1 MEQMSNLSPD
11 TARWLADL
19 VLVTH
24 VGIVLFVVLGQLAIL
39 LGGWLGWTW
48 VRNFMLRI
56 VHLGLIVVIVL
67 QAWLGRLCPLTIW
80 EQGLRQRAGQATY
93 GDSFVEHWL
102 SQLIF
107 FDAPWWAFVVA
118 YTLFGVVVLA
128 TWIWLPPRR
137 RLPRSA

>member
-1 MEQMSNLSPD
+1 MSILSPD
-11 TARWLADL
+11 IARWLADL
-19 VLVTH
+19 VLATH
-24 VGIVLFVVLGQLAIL
+24 AGIVLFVVIGQLAIL
-39 LGGWLGWTW
+39 IGGWRDWHWT
-48 VRNFMLRI
+48 RNFTLRI
-56 VHLGLIVVIVL
+56 VHLALIAVIVL

-80 EQGLRQRAGQATY
+80 EQALRRHAGQATY

-118 YTLFGVVVLA
+118 YTVFGAVVLA

-137 RLPRSA
+137 RPPRSA